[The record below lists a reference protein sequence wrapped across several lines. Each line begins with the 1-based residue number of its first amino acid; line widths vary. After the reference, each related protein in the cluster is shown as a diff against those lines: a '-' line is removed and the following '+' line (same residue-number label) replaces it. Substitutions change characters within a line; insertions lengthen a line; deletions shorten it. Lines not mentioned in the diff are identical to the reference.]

1 MEAPTMENYVKWGGS
16 YINKNIVPSNQIYV
30 KAARNIT
37 KIRIGSNIHLEDH
50 IKDSQ
55 YKD

>member
-1 MEAPTMENYVKWGGS
+1 MENYVKWGGS
-16 YINKNIVPSNQIYV
+16 YINKSIVPSNQIYV

-37 KIRIGSNIHLEDH
+37 KIRIGSNIHLEDQ

>member
-1 MEAPTMENYVKWGGS
+1 MENYVKWGGS

-37 KIRIGSNIHLEDH
+37 KTRIGSNIHLEDQ